1 MKITINLDEC
11 PCSGV
16 SPNYVYR
23 SLYMEYWSKLQK
35 IYQNHLWGMATVCDS
50 TARELYAQKTGRSK
64 NVKIEELKSLHIDVE
79 KNIYEVNGR
88 DISQNGKYF
97 NLVFEDGT
105 WTLVVSEDTGYS
117 TNAHSITID
126 SKMTAKVIQQA
137 IRGNDATIQEK

>member
-64 NVKIEELKSLHIDVE
+64 NVKNLILTYADAEACFELFKQFADVWS
-79 KNIYEVNGR
+79 KNC
-88 DISQNGKYF
+88 
-97 NLVFEDGT
+97 L
-105 WTLVVSEDTGYS
+105 
-117 TNAHSITID
+117 TNC
-126 SKMTAKVIQQA
+126 
-137 IRGNDATIQEK
+137 